1 MNENKI
7 QAYFKEPV
15 KFRGNRQKIDIN
27 KYQIIPLT
35 S

>member
-15 KFRGNRQKIDIN
+15 KFRGNRHKQILDNSID
-27 KYQIIPLT
+27 
-35 S
+35 